1 MRIGLAGLGDAGRHH
16 ARALRAMGAAGEI
29 TWAAACG
36 RDCSGR
42 ARQFCDAEGG
52 GLPVE
57 AFADLDAMLEGARLD
72 AVILATPDGLHVDQ
86 ALAALA
92 RGIHVLVEKPLALD
106 VEGARRAVAA
116 AAGARRALAVGYH
129 LRHHEGHRVVHERLP
144 ALVGS
149 LRRIEA
155 RWAWPDPATSG
166 WRARGEAARYWSL
179 AALGTHLVD
188 LALWLGG
195 ETETARVVADVRR
208 RDGADIAADATIRFP
223 SGVVAELGVSVEY
236 RSMPR
241 LSLVGTEGEVEC
253 LGTLGARGAGTIV
266 RRTPRGETEPVP
278 FTPADPYLLQLRA
291 FVDDARP
298 PSKNAPVAGGA
309 TALAVVEIV
318 ERIASGGDDQPG
330 GPRR

>member
-16 ARALRAMGAAGEI
+16 ARALRALGVAGEI

-36 RDCSGR
+36 RDLAR
-42 ARQFCDAEGG
+42 ARKLCEDEGG
-52 GLPVE
+52 GMPLQ
-57 AFADLDAMLEGARLD
+57 AFADLDAMLDGAGLD
-72 AVILATPDGLHVDQ
+72 AVILATPDGLHVEQ

-106 VEGARRAVAA
+106 VEAAKRAVAA
-116 AAGARRALAVGYH
+116 AEGARRALAVGYH
-129 LRHHEGHRVVHERLP
+129 LRHHEGHRLVYERLP

-188 LALWLGG
+188 LAVWLGG
-195 ETETARVVADVRR
+195 ETEAARVVADVRR
-208 RDGADIAADATIRFP
+208 RDGADVAAEATIRFP
-223 SGVVAELGVSVEY
+223 GGVVAELGVSVEY
-236 RSMPR
+236 RSVPR

-253 LGTLGARGAGTIV
+253 LGTLGARGAGSIV
-266 RRTPRGETEPVP
+266 RRTPRGETTPVP

-291 FVDDARP
+291 FVDDARTGR
-298 PSKNAPVAGGA
+298 APATGGA
-309 TALAVVEIV
+309 VAVAVVEMV
-318 ERIASGGDDQPG
+318 ERIASCGDD
-330 GPRR
+330 R